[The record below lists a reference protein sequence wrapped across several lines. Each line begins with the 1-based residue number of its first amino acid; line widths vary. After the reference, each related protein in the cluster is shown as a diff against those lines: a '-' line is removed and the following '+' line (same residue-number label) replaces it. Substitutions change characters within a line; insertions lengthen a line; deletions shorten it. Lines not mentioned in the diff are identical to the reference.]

1 MTMSDVWTLVYNGF
15 LLVYFL
21 YVLQW
26 PRSKNFLFALFISL
40 FFTIFALISKCS
52 GSAAGIFWMREE
64 SPGNTGRSTSET
76 RSYW

>member
-1 MTMSDVWTLVYNGF
+1 MTKSDVWTRVYNGF
-15 LLVYFL
+15 LLVFFL
-21 YVLQW
+21 VAIQW
-26 PRSKNFLFALFISL
+26 PRSKNFLFPHFISV

-52 GSAAGIFWMREE
+52 GSAAGIYMMREE